1 MSAVGAGRDAG
12 PGLPG
17 RPPFGA
23 RLAAAMDERGP
34 LCVGIDPHRE
44 LLEAWGLGDD
54 AAGLRDFCLRVVEAV
69 GGRVAAVKP
78 QSAFFERHG
87 AAGIAVLE
95 QTLAALRECGT
106 PAVLDVKRGDI
117 GSTMRQQVYRIDSH
131 NLLQNRVY
139 QDYGSPDRDRRAHV

>member
-1 MSAVGAGRDAG
+1 MSAVGAGRDAE

-44 LLEAWGLGDD
+44 LLGAWGLGDD
-54 AAGLRDFCLRVVEAV
+54 AAGLRDFCLRAVEAV

-87 AAGIAVLE
+87 AAGVPAPA
-95 QTLAALRECGT
+95 QPPAAPR
-106 PAVLDVKRGDI
+106 PAAPAGARDHRSGPAKGRG
-117 GSTMRQQVYRIDSH
+117 SQPAAAMFSRSC
-131 NLLQNRVY
+131 
-139 QDYGSPDRDRRAHV
+139 P

>member
-1 MSAVGAGRDAG
+1 MSAVGAGRDAE
-12 PGLPG
+12 PGLSG

-23 RLAAAMDERGP
+23 RLAAVMDERGP

-44 LLEAWGLGDD
+44 LLGAWGLGDD
-54 AAGLRDFCLRVVEAV
+54 AAGLRDFCLRAVEAV

-106 PAVLDVKRGDI
+106 LSVLDVKRGDI
-117 GSTMRQQVYRIDSH
+117 GSTMAGYAQAYLVDGAPLAAAASRA
-131 NLLQNRVY
+131 
-139 QDYGSPDRDRRAHV
+139 GARDP